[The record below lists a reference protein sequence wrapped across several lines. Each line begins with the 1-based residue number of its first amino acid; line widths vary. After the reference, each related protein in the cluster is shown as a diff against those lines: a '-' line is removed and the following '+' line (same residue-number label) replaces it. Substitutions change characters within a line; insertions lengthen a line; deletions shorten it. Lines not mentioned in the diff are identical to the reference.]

1 MEVDSAPSKGKEDG
15 KKRFEVK
22 KVHPSVPMIVTM
34 IAHPYHQWNA
44 VSLWAWDIV
53 VDNCAICR
61 NHIMDLC
68 TPLLLSCFFAYS
80 SAALIGIDC
89 QANQVSATSEECN
102 AAWGICNVCQK
113 HHGMQI
119 SDQPHVYSMH
129 SISTV
134 SPVGSKRGTYVL
146 WITVNGNYKSA
157 SSTFTILLITKCSS
171 VTFPCAR
178 MLTDTAVKQ
187 RIMPNLFIVYS
198 RSMLLAQLN
207 HSLNHNGRIQ
217 QPLLAATNA
226 PFIA

>member
-1 MEVDSAPSKGKEDG
+1 MTLSIPSTHTTMADMEVDSAPSKGKEDG

-22 KVHPSVPMIVTM
+22 KVHPRDRDRDRF
-34 IAHPYHQWNA
+34 AHACHQWNA

-68 TPLLLSCFFAYS
+68 TFLLYLLSLADS
-80 SAALIGIDC
+80 SVGIDC

-113 HHGMQI
+113 HYSMQI

-134 SPVGSKRGTYVL
+134 SPGGSKRGTYVL

-157 SSTFTILLITKCSS
+157 SSTLTSLLITKCLF
-171 VTFPCAR
+171 VAFPCAYV
-178 MLTDTAVKQ
+178 LTDTAVEQ
-187 RIMPNLFIVYS
+187 SITADLFFIFLLVYS
-198 RSMLLAQLN
+198 TSRSID
-207 HSLNHNGRIQ
+207 SRTK
-217 QPLLAATNA
+217 QPLLN
-226 PFIA
+226 P